1 MAEDGKSGGR
11 FQGPGAHPFLMIRI
25 SGTNRY
31 AGLFFLCSSPMQL
44 EIKPSHRGS
53 DWTTMVYKSLGNG
66 NLEFYLFF
74 GPDFNDVIKQYQ
86 EVIGR
91 PKMMPLWAHGF
102 MSRSPAYKNTDF
114 ALETIEKY
122 KEMGLPL

>member
-1 MAEDGKSGGR
+1 MSEDGKSGGQ
-11 FQGPGAHPFLMIRI
+11 FQGPGAHPFIMIRI

-31 AGLFFLCSSPMQL
+31 AGLFFLCSSSMQL
-44 EIKPSHRGS
+44 ELKPSTRGT
-53 DWTTMVYKSLGNG
+53 DWSNLIYKSLGHG

-91 PKMMPLWAHGF
+91 P
-102 MSRSPAYKNTDF
+102 
-114 ALETIEKY
+114 
-122 KEMGLPL
+122 